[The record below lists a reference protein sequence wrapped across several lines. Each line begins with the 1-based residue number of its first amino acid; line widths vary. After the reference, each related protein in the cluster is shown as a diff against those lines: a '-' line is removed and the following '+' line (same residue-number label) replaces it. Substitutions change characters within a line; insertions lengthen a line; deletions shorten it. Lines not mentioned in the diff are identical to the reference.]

1 MRTQRQSA
9 AREGH
14 GNLLVRAVGF
24 IYKFGRDHECC
35 QQQPLNR
42 VAGQD
47 CPLAVPVDVLYAL
60 EVDEADDETAV
71 CVRVREGAGDFD
83 LQRKR
88 KKGEAP
94 EFRKSRTKRNGS
106 SMVCTSIFS
115 YFFYHMYAFVPR
127 AALRV
132 LQDPLHIC

>member
-60 EVDEADDETAV
+60 EVDEADDETAMCVCVCVCV
-71 CVRVREGAGDFD
+71 CVRVRDGAAD

-88 KKGEAP
+88 KKGPAP
-94 EFRKSRTKRNGS
+94 EFRKGRMMKRNG
-106 SMVCTSIFS
+106 V
-115 YFFYHMYAFVPR
+115 YFH
-127 AALRV
+127 L
-132 LQDPLHIC
+132 

>member
-1 MRTQRQSA
+1 M
-9 AREGH
+9 
-14 GNLLVRAVGF
+14 
-24 IYKFGRDHECC
+24 
-35 QQQPLNR
+35 NR
-42 VAGQD
+42 VACQD